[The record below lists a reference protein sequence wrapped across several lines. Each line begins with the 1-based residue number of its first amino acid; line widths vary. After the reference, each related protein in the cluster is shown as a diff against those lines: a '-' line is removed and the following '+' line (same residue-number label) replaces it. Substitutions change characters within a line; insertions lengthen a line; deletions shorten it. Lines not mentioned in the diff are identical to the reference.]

1 MMSTANEDTQTIIS
15 VNGGYRYLDF
25 IAQCDRLLVRYDFLR
40 KEEIGTSVM
49 GKSIVALFL
58 GTGKEQVHIN
68 AAFHANEWITAP
80 LLLRFIEEI
89 AQSVSSEGTFAK
101 EAITWLENV
110 TICAV
115 PMVNPDGVDL
125 SQDGIPPD
133 CILAHELAEWNGGDC
148 DFSRWKANIRGVDLN
163 DQFPAYWEEE
173 VSRRGTSGPG
183 PQDYG
188 GVKPLCESEAICLA
202 ELTRSRNFDRVMSIH
217 TQGRELYWNY
227 REMEPDGAEEMAAQI
242 AAAGKYQAIK
252 LSGSDAG
259 YKDWFIH
266 EFRRPGYTLEAGE
279 GVNPLPPEQF
289 LDIYEEVAPILAQF
303 VRG

>member
-1 MMSTANEDTQTIIS
+1 MSTADGAPQPVVS
-15 VNGGYRYLDF
+15 VNGGYRYGDL
-25 IAQCDRLLVRYDFLR
+25 ITQCDQLLERYEFLR
-40 KEEIGTSVM
+40 KEEIGTSVL
-49 GKSIVALFL
+49 GKSIFALLL

-68 AAFHANEWITAP
+68 AAVHANEWITAP

-89 AQSVSSEGTFAK
+89 ARSVSSVGGTFGK
-101 EAITWLENV
+101 EAITWLEKV

-125 SQDGIPPD
+125 SQDGIPVTYAS
-133 CILAHELAEWNGGDC
+133 AHELVEWNGGDR
-148 DFSRWKANIRGVDLN
+148 DFCRWKANIHGVDLN

-173 VSRRGTSGPG
+173 VSRRGTSGPA

-188 GVKPLCESEAICLA
+188 GERPLCEPEAICLA
-202 ELTRSRNFDRVMSIH
+202 ELTRSRNFERVMSIH

-227 REMEPDGAEEMAAQI
+227 REMEPDGSEEMATQI

-252 LSGSDAG
+252 LSESDAG

-266 EFRRPGYTLEAGE
+266 EFRRTGYTLEAGA

-303 VRG
+303 IRR